1 MSDRTLRLHR
11 VFKAPPQ
18 RVFRAFT
25 DPRALVKWVP
35 PHGFV
40 AEMLEVDP
48 AGMTVGGG
56 YRMAFVNLG
65 TGQSHSFRVKFLEV
79 VPNAKLR
86 HTDTFDDPSMPQV
99 MTVTV
104 TFTPVL
110 CGTELHITQENIP
123 PQIPLEFCVLGWQE
137 SLTLL
142 TQLVEPE
149 IP

>member
-1 MSDRTLRLHR
+1 MPDRTIRLHR
-11 VFKAPPQ
+11 VLRAKPE
-18 RVFRAFT
+18 RVSKAFT
-25 DPRALVKWVP
+25 DPRALVKWLP

-40 AEMLEVDP
+40 AEMLEVS
-48 AGMTVGGG
+48 GFKVGGG
-56 YRMAFVNLG
+56 YRMAFINLG
-65 TGQSHSFRVKFLEV
+65 TGQSHSFRVKFLELT
-79 VPNAKLR
+79 PTRIR
-86 HTDTFDDPSMPQV
+86 HTDTFDDPSMPGE